1 MLQEHLGGH
10 AGKTHLDKMAI
21 AWIKE
26 KFLAKSFLDIGC
38 GTGGMVEYATSQGL
52 DAVGIDGDHTL
63 KRFDDSKFILHDFT
77 NGPCPLSK
85 QYDFGWSCEFVEHVY
100 EKYIPNYIQSFQ
112 NCKVVMI
119 TYAPPGWVG
128 HHHVNCQEEY
138 YWIDKFKGYG
148 LEYRKD
154 WTEELRKIS
163 SMNTKKGNATEKSFV
178 KNRGLI
184 FQNVA
189 R

>member
-1 MLQEHLGGH
+1 
-10 AGKTHLDKMAI
+10 
-21 AWIKE
+21 
-26 KFLAKSFLDIGC
+26 
-38 GTGGMVEYATSQGL
+38 
-52 DAVGIDGDHTL
+52 
-63 KRFDDSKFILHDFT
+63 
-77 NGPCPLSK
+77 
-85 QYDFGWSCEFVEHVY
+85 
-100 EKYIPNYIQSFQ
+100 
-112 NCKVVMI
+112 MI

-163 SMNTKKGNATEKSFV
+163 SMNTKKGNATKKSFV